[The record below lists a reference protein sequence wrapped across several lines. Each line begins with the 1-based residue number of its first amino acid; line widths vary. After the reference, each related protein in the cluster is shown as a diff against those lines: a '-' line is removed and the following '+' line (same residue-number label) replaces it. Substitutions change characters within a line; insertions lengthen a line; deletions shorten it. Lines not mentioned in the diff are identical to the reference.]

1 MREFILGAIKIHILY
16 HAKIEPIYGSFMI
29 EELHSHGYEIGPG
42 TLYPYLHNLE
52 KAGFLTRED
61 KKENGRIRKYYSI
74 TKEGEEALEKSKVML
89 RELAREVLKEEW

>member
-16 HAKIEPIYGSFMI
+16 HAKIEPVYGSFMI
-29 EELHSHGYEIGPG
+29 EELRSHGYEIGPG

-74 TKEGEEALEKSKVML
+74 TKEGEDALEKSKAML
-89 RELAREVLKEEW
+89 RELAREVLKEEL

>member
-1 MREFILGAIKIHILY
+1 MREFIQGAIKIHILY
-16 HAKIEPIYGSFMI
+16 YAKIEPIYGSFMI
-29 EELHSHGYEIGPG
+29 EELRSHGYEVGPG

-52 KAGFLTRED
+52 KAGFLIRED

-74 TKEGEEALEKSKVML
+74 TKEGEEALEKSKEML

>member
-1 MREFILGAIKIHILY
+1 MREFILGAIKIHILH

-29 EELHSHGYEIGPG
+29 EELRSHGYEIGPG

-52 KAGFLTRED
+52 NAGFLTRED

-89 RELAREVLKEEW
+89 RELAREVLKEEL

>member
-1 MREFILGAIKIHILY
+1 
-16 HAKIEPIYGSFMI
+16 MI
-29 EELHSHGYEIGPG
+29 EELRSHGYEIGPG

-61 KKENGRIRKYYSI
+61 KKEKGRIRKYYSI
-74 TKEGEEALEKSKVML
+74 TKEGEKALEKSKEML

>member
-29 EELHSHGYEIGPG
+29 EELRSHDYEIGPG
-42 TLYPYLHNLE
+42 TLCPYLHNFE

-74 TKEGEEALEKSKVML
+74 TKEGEEALEKSKEML